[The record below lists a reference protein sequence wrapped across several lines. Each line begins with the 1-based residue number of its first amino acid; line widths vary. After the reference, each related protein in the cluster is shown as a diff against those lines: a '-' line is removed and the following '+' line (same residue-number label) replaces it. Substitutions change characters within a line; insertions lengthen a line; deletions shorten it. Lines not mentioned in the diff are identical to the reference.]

1 MSPVIEKCIGL
12 YEQMSQMTKLTKVV
26 KKQIIRESLK
36 TRTFDRD
43 QLRITMGTS
52 DRAIRRYLNEIAQ
65 EDAEQ
70 NPETIHVLRNL
81 CTLNLINKAANN
93 KLSNKDQLTIVL
105 AGETIKTENLTIS
118 KNQTEV
124 KVNVTSDLL
133 KQYENLF
140 EEAALLEHC
149 APQPVHPAQTNK

>member
-1 MSPVIEKCIGL
+1 
-12 YEQMSQMTKLTKVV
+12 MSQMTKLTKVV

-105 AGETIKTENLTIS
+105 AGETIKTETLSIS

-133 KQYENLF
+133 KQYESLF
-140 EEAALLEHC
+140 EEATLLEHC
-149 APQPVHPAQTNK
+149 APQPVHPAQTNP

>member
-1 MSPVIEKCIGL
+1 MIQQTMS
-12 YEQMSQMTKLTKVV
+12 KLTKQT
-26 KKQIIRESLK
+26 KKQLIRESLRN
-36 TRTFDRD
+36 RTFDRD
-43 QLRITMGTS
+43 QLRKVIGGS
-52 DRAIRRYLNEIAQ
+52 DRSIRRYLNEIAQ

-105 AGETIKTENLTIS
+105 AGETIKTETLSIS

-133 KQYENLF
+133 KQYESLF
-140 EEAALLEHC
+140 EEATLLEHC
-149 APQPVHPAQTNK
+149 APQPVHPAQTNP